1 LQAAPLISGCSLTV
15 TATPSRRSPAPIHQ
29 IDQIGY
35 LTSFERQIDPLLID
49 HQADTRVLCL
59 DHDRMDLHLD
69 LFSYRPAFSVT
80 SMVGLLFHLHH
91 VAGLRTSA
99 GPSLLTSSR

>member
-1 LQAAPLISGCSLTV
+1 MLDPGQTAAP
-15 TATPSRRSPAPIHQ
+15 
-29 IDQIGY
+29 
-35 LTSFERQIDPLLID
+35 
-49 HQADTRVLCL
+49 DTRVLCL
-59 DHDRMDLHLD
+59 DHDRMDLHLDFLD